1 MKLHRDLGVSQKT
14 AWHLAH
20 RIRETW
26 RGNHEHPFDGPVEVD
41 ESYFGGREKNKH
53 KNKKLN
59 AGRGAVGKTAV
70 VGVKDRKS
78 GKVASGDATF
88 TQQTKLTPFQQRCF
102 ELLGVTPRM

>member
-26 RGNHEHPFDGPVEVD
+26 RGNREAPFDGPVEAD
-41 ESYFGGREKNKH
+41 ESYFGGKEKNKH

-59 AGRGAVGKTAV
+59 ARRGAVGKVAV
-70 VGVKDRKS
+70 VGIKDRKS
-78 GKVASGDATF
+78 GKIRASLGPSSNVNATSGLVVS
-88 TQQTKLTPFQQRCF
+88 TR
-102 ELLGVTPRM
+102 